1 MMTAVWFNCDDISC
15 VCLVVQV
22 IKSAIDDHRG
32 SVDYITECC
41 QLSLN
46 SEAVAPS
53 SALSVTAANL
63 ADTNRRYESLA
74 SDVDCRLSELSVL
87 EPRWKHFDES
97 VCDVSDWLTV
107 QHGRVPQLRDAAQ
120 GPALSQAALH
130 CQVLSSLSLYLLYLL
145 HDAAMLA
152 RS

>member
-1 MMTAVWFNCDDISC
+1 MLCLTAVSCCIWMLRAVWFNCDDISC
-15 VCLVVQV
+15 VCLVVQL

-74 SDVDCRLSELSVL
+74 SDVDRRLSELSVL

-97 VCDVSDWLTV
+97 VCDAVSYTHLTLPTIYSV
-107 QHGRVPQLRDAAQ
+107 
-120 GPALSQAALH
+120 
-130 CQVLSSLSLYLLYLL
+130 
-145 HDAAMLA
+145 
-152 RS
+152 